1 MGRPI
6 ILDTDPGIDDA
17 VAFVVLQHYCPS
29 DVRLIVAGY
38 GNITKEHTVRNALTM
53 CSLLKW
59 DVPVLPGA
67 SGPQKGSYETAA
79 HIHGTDGLGGL
90 SLSEQEKKPIETDD
104 WLLYLYETICS
115 EGTVDYITL
124 GPLTNLA
131 MLFMRFPDSKKHIGR
146 IVTMGGGIGKGNV
159 RPYAEFNM
167 FCDPESAAFVLREAD
182 HLALIPL
189 NTTETV
195 AFSLMQIDRIGQ
207 CDTVLAHALYTIL
220 KANYAACT
228 AYGELGSTMHDST
241 AVLYYLFPELFSVR
255 KCGIHVNCEKEPGNT
270 ELTDRRHNIILAG
283 QTDPALLLEKIMACV
298 MKEYT
303 PHG

>member
-1 MGRPI
+1 
-6 ILDTDPGIDDA
+6 
-17 VAFVVLQHYCPS
+17 
-29 DVRLIVAGY
+29 
-38 GNITKEHTVRNALTM
+38 
-53 CSLLKW
+53 
-59 DVPVLPGA
+59 
-67 SGPQKGSYETAA
+67 
-79 HIHGTDGLGGL
+79 
-90 SLSEQEKKPIETDD
+90 
-104 WLLYLYETICS
+104 
-115 EGTVDYITL
+115 
-124 GPLTNLA
+124 
-131 MLFMRFPDSKKHIGR
+131 
-146 IVTMGGGIGKGNV
+146 MGGGIGKGNV

-220 KANYAACT
+220 KANYAA
-228 AYGELGSTMHDST
+228 ST

-270 ELTDRRHNIILAG
+270 ELTDRRHNIILAE